1 MLLRRGVTAL
11 PASVRQ
17 ERVIERVTRSRRDA
31 AVARACFPRGDRSN
45 KAVALFYRQA
55 VGEGGVRVEAVRV
68 EGGVPPLW
76 RPSDGRVN
84 PPIIT
89 TGNYNFS
96 FCCEFPFVR
105 L

>member
-1 MLLRRGVTAL
+1 M
-11 PASVRQ
+11 
-17 ERVIERVTRSRRDA
+17 
-31 AVARACFPRGDRSN
+31 
-45 KAVALFYRQA
+45 
-55 VGEGGVRVEAVRV
+55 GEGGVRVEAVRV

-96 FCCEFPFVR
+96 FCLRISIRESMNSYEGVP
-105 L
+105 